1 MIWRRAAAKGAAE
14 AAEAVGAPE
23 VAAAGAAAGS
33 ASVSASSSAS
43 ASVSASIPDFT
54 SRLAS
59 GDAASVADFFQGM
72 SEKDRRTFGKPL
84 REFLRTVRWGSSTDD
99 EDWRT
104 FMERRNHAERTVIP
118 AALAVF
124 ASASATAKFL
134 RGVQRTDLFHPRET
148 DAVRQVLTERS
159 PAWLTELP
167 AALLAELEPERAY
180 QLVQVVAAVA
190 GVELEATPDFV
201 RAWGSDYTW
210 GRNGEQLKAE
220 ILADPRLGELLPL
233 LFDDDENDQMFKP
246 RAAFRVAAVTAVQ
259 RAQVPRAAVL
269 DGSLRRL
276 LRGGRPGALQD
287 HLAFW
292 NGLEATDDEVVER
305 VSSCIS
311 LLSSQSGTV
320 ARTFLAA
327 LRKASD
333 VGLLDVELA
342 VEAASIAVTRSE
354 KNVVKT
360 TLSWLDTLLVAHP
373 DRAGQLVDA
382 VGTAFGAQA
391 ADLQE
396 RAVKL
401 AGKHAK
407 KSGEDERGRLVA
419 EAQVYLAPDLVATLA
434 GLLGVS
440 QDSSTDNAG
449 DIAGVGY
456 PGYPGHP
463 GYPEVAPY
471 VPRPLLP
478 PIGSPAE
485 LAEVVASL
493 MHADP
498 VEAMVFERV
507 LEAVVEFERTDSA
520 GLREALA
527 PIVERWSSASGQV
540 GTSGMGAL
548 TPRSALCMVVAAGA
562 RAGEEARRHPHRASV
577 KQLWSRARKSSR
589 GWYRR
594 RRTTPADFLTLRAAE
609 IHAALGMAEMPPL
622 VSMPTSPTGAI
633 EPEVLAARL
642 RQCEARGW
650 VPLEADFHQALLRL
664 PADCGGVDVSGLT
677 SKAGRRFAAWVAG
690 ERVVLPP
697 ASLPEPAARE
707 AVRNLPD
714 AELARRVAQGHAV
727 APETLLDLAPGVWRE
742 PERCWNES
750 DWTTCWPAIIPSRPD
765 LSALAMLGGVDWGTA
780 PPSPESAVVLAEQD
794 GPQDGTH
801 KVIAYR
807 LVSDDVRLRASGV
820 DAALVLA
827 SRKLLDPAALGPALA
842 AELRAFPASG
852 VRRAVPALRDLAN
865 GGAPAEAWEAIALI
879 LPQVLPPAVP
889 KTLSGTADLL
899 ALATEL
905 AGALPAART
914 PIAEVT
920 ALAQKKSGGAVGNAA
935 RRLEAVLRAG

>member
-1 MIWRRAAAKGAAE
+1 MIWKRAAAKDANNAAE
-14 AAEAVGAPE
+14 AAA
-23 VAAAGAAAGS
+23 VAAAAGTL
-33 ASVSASSSAS
+33 SAS
-43 ASVSASIPDFT
+43 ASHSIAGFT
-54 SRLAS
+54 LLLAN
-59 GDAASVADFFQGM
+59 GDAASIANFFQGM

-84 REFLRTVRWGSSTDD
+84 REFLRTVRWRSQSD

-104 FMERRNHAERTVIP
+104 FMERRDRAERTVTP

-134 RGVQRTDLFHPRET
+134 RGVQRTDLFQPRES
-148 DAVRQVLTERS
+148 DAIRQVLVERC
-159 PAWLTELP
+159 PVWLADLP
-167 AALLAELEPERAY
+167 GALLAELEPERVY
-180 QLVQVVAAVA
+180 QLVEEVAAVA
-190 GVELEATPDFV
+190 GVELEATPEFV
-201 RAWGSDYTW
+201 RAWGVSYTW
-210 GRNGEQLKAE
+210 FRHNERIEEE
-220 ILADPRLGELLPL
+220 ILQDPRLGEVLPL
-233 LFDDDENDQMFKP
+233 LFDDDENDELFQSWGVV
-246 RAAFRVAAVTAVQ
+246 RVAALSAV
-259 RAQVPRAAVL
+259 RRGRVPRVAVL
-269 DGSLRRL
+269 EGSLRRL
-276 LRGGRPGALQD
+276 LRGGRPGAMQD

-292 NGLEATDDEVVER
+292 NELQATDDEVVER

-311 LLSSQSGTV
+311 LLSSQNGTV

-327 LRKASD
+327 LKKASD
-333 VGLLDVELA
+333 AGLLDVELA

-360 TLSWLDTLLVAHP
+360 TLSWLDALLVAHP
-373 DRAGQLVDA
+373 DRAAQLVDA

-407 KSGEDERGRLVA
+407 KLGEDERGRLVA
-419 EAQVYLAPDLVATLA
+419 EAQVYLAPDLVAMLA

-440 QDSSTDNAG
+440 QDSTTDGVGAG
-449 DIAGVGY
+449 AGVGA
-456 PGYPGHP
+456 GSG
-463 GYPEVAPY
+463 GADYPEVAPY

-520 GLREALA
+520 GLREALG
-527 PIVERWSSASGQV
+527 PIVERWSSGSGQAW
-540 GTSGMGAL
+540 TSSMAAL
-548 TPRSALCMVVAAGA
+548 TPLSALCMVIAAGA
-562 RAGEEARRHPHRASV
+562 RVGEEARRHPHRASV

-589 GWYRR
+589 GFYRR

-609 IHAALGMAEMPPL
+609 IHAALGMADMPPL

-642 RQCEARGW
+642 RQCEAQGL

-697 ASLPEPAARE
+697 AELPEPQARE
-707 AVRNLPD
+707 AVRDLPD
-714 AELARRVAQGHAV
+714 AELARRVRQGHAV

-742 PERCWNES
+742 PERCWYES
-750 DWTTCWPAIIPSRPD
+750 DWMTCWPAIVPSRPD
-765 LSALAMLGGVDWGTA
+765 LSALAMLGGVDRGTA

-794 GPQDGTH
+794 GPQDDTH

-807 LVSDDVRLRASGV
+807 LVSDDARLRASGV

-827 SRKLLDPAALGPALA
+827 SRKLLDPSALGAALA
-842 AELRAFPASG
+842 AELRVFPASG
-852 VRRAVPALRDLAN
+852 MRRSVPALRDLAN
-865 GGAPAEAWEAIALI
+865 GGAAAATWEAIALA
-879 LPQVLPPAVP
+879 LPKVLPPAVP

-899 ALATEL
+899 VLATEL
-905 AGALPAART
+905 AGALPAERA

>member
-1 MIWRRAAAKGAAE
+1 MIWKRRGAAKDANNAAE
-14 AAEAVGAPE
+14 AAAP
-23 VAAAGAAAGS
+23 AAA
-33 ASVSASSSAS
+33 ASSPSAS
-43 ASVSASIPDFT
+43 ASHSIAGFT
-54 SRLAS
+54 LLLAS
-59 GDAASVADFFQGM
+59 GDAASVADFFEGM
-72 SEKDRRTFGKPL
+72 SEKDRRTYGKPV
-84 REFLRTVRWGSSTDD
+84 REFQRSLVWRSEDG

-104 FMERRNHAERTVIP
+104 FHQRRQCAGRTLTP
-118 AALAVF
+118 AAMAVF
-124 ASASATAKFL
+124 ANASMTAKFV
-134 RGVQRTDLFHPRET
+134 RGLQRANLYNSREVEAVQRI
-148 DAVRQVLTERS
+148 LTERS
-159 PAWLTELP
+159 PTWLADLP
-167 AALLAELEPERAY
+167 AALLGALAPQGAY
-180 QLVQVVAAVA
+180 ALVEAVSAVA
-190 GVELEATPDFV
+190 KVELEVAREFV
-201 RAWGSDYTW
+201 RAWGVDYKWASDDA
-210 GRNGEQLKAE
+210 QLQEE
-220 ILADPRLGELLPL
+220 ILQDPRLGEVLLL
-233 LFDDDENDQMFKP
+233 LFDDDENDDLFTSWAVF
-246 RAAFRVAAVTAVQ
+246 RGAALSAV
-259 RAQVPRAAVL
+259 RRGRVPRAAVL

-276 LRGGRPGALQD
+276 LRGGRPGAMQD

-292 NGLEATDDEVVER
+292 DGLEATDDEVVER
-305 VSSCIS
+305 VSICIS
-311 LLSSQSGTV
+311 LLSSQNGTV

-327 LRKASD
+327 LKKASD
-333 VGLLDVELA
+333 AGLLDVELA

-354 KNVVKT
+354 KNVVKA
-360 TLSWLDTLLVAHP
+360 TLSWLDALLVAHP
-373 DRAGQLVDA
+373 DRAGQLVGA

-407 KSGEDERGRLVA
+407 KLGEDESGRLVA
-419 EAQVYLAPDLVATLA
+419 EARVYLAPDLVATLA

-440 QDSSTDNAG
+440 QDPSTDHAG
-449 DIAGVGY
+449 DIAGAS
-456 PGYPGHP
+456 YPGHP
-463 GYPEVAPY
+463 GHSGYPEVAPY

-507 LEAVVEFERTDSA
+507 LEALVEFERTDSA
-520 GLREALA
+520 GLREALG
-527 PIVERWSSASGQV
+527 PVVERWSSGQV
-540 GTSGMGAL
+540 RTASMGAL
-548 TPRSALCMVVAAGA
+548 TPRSALSTVVAAAA

-577 KQLWSRARKSSR
+577 KQLWSRARKSNR
-589 GWYRR
+589 GWYHR
-594 RRTTPADFLTLRAAE
+594 RRTTPADFLILRAAE

-622 VSMPTSPTGAI
+622 VSMPTSPSGGI
-633 EPEVLAARL
+633 EPDVLAARL

-677 SKAGRRFAAWVAG
+677 SKAGRRFAAWAAG

-697 ASLPEPAARE
+697 GEQPEPEARERDRDSPHADTARRAAR
-707 AVRNLPD
+707 
-714 AELARRVAQGHAV
+714 GHAV

-742 PERCWNES
+742 PERCWDRS
-750 DWTTCWPAIIPSRPD
+750 DWTTCWPAIVPSRPD

-794 GPQDGTH
+794 GPQDDTH
-801 KVIAYR
+801 KVIAFR
-807 LVSDDVRLRASGV
+807 LVSGDVQLRASGV

-827 SRKLLDPAALGPALA
+827 SRKLLDPVALGTALA
-842 AELRAFPASG
+842 AELRALPASG
-852 VRRAVPALRDLAN
+852 VRRSVPALRDVAN
-865 GGAPAEAWEAIALI
+865 GGAAAQAWEAIALA
-879 LPQVLPPAVP
+879 LPKVLPPAVP

-899 ALATEL
+899 VLATEL
-905 AGALPAART
+905 AGAMPSART